1 MSIPALGVERIIGYP
16 RALVEPLLWLALVTG
31 GMWLMV
37 AFDIRRGLA
46 PGADVPGQLPTLA
59 AALSLVLL
67 INASAALVLQ
77 AQSGWASRG
86 VAVAAGLGLGISAW
100 GLTMVANLDPGLK
113 HFLFWGSI
121 STGGLLVA
129 LSLTR
134 WRYHDTN
141 APRVLPGSFALSVV
155 GLLGIGAM
163 VLIWVSY
170 RAFDLGLAANA
181 PGEVTGWSS
190 LVPALALLAGVFSA
204 MAAVW
209 RRYWWWAAGL
219 LGVSVVIAEFALL
232 AVN

>member
-1 MSIPALGVERIIGYP
+1 MSIPALGVERVIGYP

-31 GMWLMV
+31 GMWLLV
-37 AFDIRRGLA
+37 AFDIRAGVA
-46 PGADVPGQLPTLA
+46 PGVQIPSHLPTLA

-67 INASAALVLQ
+67 VNAGSALVLQ
-77 AQSGWASRG
+77 TQAGWASRG

-100 GLTMVANLDPGLK
+100 ALTLVPNLDPGLQ

-121 STGGLLVA
+121 SMGALTVV

-141 APRVLPGSFALSVV
+141 VPKVLPGSFALLVV
-155 GLLGIGAM
+155 GLLGAGAV
-163 VLIWVSY
+163 VLMWVAY
-170 RAFDLGLAANA
+170 RAFQLGLAANA
-181 PGEVTGWSS
+181 PGEVTGWGS
-190 LVPALALLAGVFSA
+190 LVPALALLSGVFAA

-219 LGVSVVIAEFALL
+219 LGIAVVVAEFALL
-232 AVN
+232 AVD